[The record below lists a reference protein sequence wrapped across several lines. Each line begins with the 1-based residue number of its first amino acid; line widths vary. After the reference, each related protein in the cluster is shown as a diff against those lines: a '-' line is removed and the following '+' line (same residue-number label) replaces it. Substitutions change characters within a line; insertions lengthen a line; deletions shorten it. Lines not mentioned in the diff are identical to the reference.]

1 MFLSLLLL
9 LLLHLTVPGS
19 LAGES
24 VCKAAT
30 EAVSA
35 VEHTYAVDR
44 LEVGAV
50 SFSSCHLP
58 DDMGSV
64 PTFWSDVRFVAQP
77 DLWLWLGDNIYQD
90 GQDMNAKRREYNRV
104 RENSLYRRDG
114 PVSVSKGRDIY
125 RLCSHWLDLS
135 RHPNISCLSLCLYG
149 IRDITS

>member
-1 MFLSLLLL
+1 MFLSLLSL
-9 LLLHLTVPGS
+9 LLLHWTIPGS
-19 LAGES
+19 LACNPDS
-24 VCKAAT
+24 PVCRNAT

-114 PVSVSKGRDIY
+114 PVSESKGRDIS
-125 RLCSHWLDLS
+125 RLCSH
-135 RHPNISCLSLCLYG
+135 CSLLGTFLAFRCVFWHKGAL
-149 IRDITS
+149 